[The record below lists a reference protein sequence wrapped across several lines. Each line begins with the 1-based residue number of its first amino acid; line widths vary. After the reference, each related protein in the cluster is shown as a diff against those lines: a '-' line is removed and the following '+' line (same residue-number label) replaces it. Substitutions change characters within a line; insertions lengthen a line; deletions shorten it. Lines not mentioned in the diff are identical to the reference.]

1 MENIPKAIYLNIG
14 NDITDIQD
22 FNALD
27 DVTWCAD
34 KIGKHDIKYILAKGS
49 KREQFEIVMAVMSL
63 LRQGKISSMTPNC
76 DVMDLVIKKLKEES
90 NENKNHK
97 GLTF

>member
-14 NDITDIQD
+14 NDITDVQD

-34 KIGKHDIKYILAKGS
+34 KIVNH
-49 KREQFEIVMAVMSL
+49 
-63 LRQGKISSMTPNC
+63 
-76 DVMDLVIKKLKEES
+76 LV
-90 NENKNHK
+90 HWQR
-97 GLTF
+97 

>member
-14 NDITDIQD
+14 NDITDVQD

-34 KIGKHDIKYILAKGS
+34 KIGKHDIKYIRAKGS
-49 KREQFEIVMAVMSL
+49 KREQFDIVMAISL
-63 LRQGKISSMTPNC
+63 IASNAVRNI
-76 DVMDLVIKKLKEES
+76 IKNVTLIMCG
-90 NENKNHK
+90 H
-97 GLTF
+97 